1 MLLFENALLCDVD
14 FVDGF
19 GCRVVNLGSYCSL
32 ADAPTFFVDEFDKLV
47 ALVVRDLRVSLGHG
61 YRYKAIDF
69 V

>member
-1 MLLFENALLCDVD
+1 MLLFENALLRNVD

-19 GCRVVNLGSYCSL
+19 GCGVVNLGSYCSL
-32 ADAPTFFVDEFDKLV
+32 ADTPTFFVDEFDKLV
-47 ALVVRDLRVSLGHG
+47 ALVVRDFRVSLSHV